1 MLGNWKCRLHRIETS
16 PGTPDA
22 YCLPGVCKQWLL
34 QYHSQDYGPITG
46 ISLTSNCNSLAFS
59 QTNASYPGDLQSFN
73 YYFIVV
79 SRRFLDPYLQK
90 DHDPYTTARI
100 MVLLQVCQQ
109 LTRVIW
115 QIVIVFY
122 SNTLQETCN
131 LLIDVSRRFL
141 DPSSIFQI
149 EVGNPDIIYLAIAS
163 VDFLIWSLYPRKS
176 KYLTWNWNCL

>member
-1 MLGNWKCRLHRIETS
+1 
-16 PGTPDA
+16 
-22 YCLPGVCKQWLL
+22 
-34 QYHSQDYGPITG
+34 
-46 ISLTSNCNSLAFS
+46 
-59 QTNASYPGDLQSFN
+59 
-73 YYFIVV
+73 
-79 SRRFLDPYLQK
+79 
-90 DHDPYTTARI
+90 

-163 VDFLIWSLYPRKS
+163 VDFLIWSLYPRK
-176 KYLTWNWNCL
+176 